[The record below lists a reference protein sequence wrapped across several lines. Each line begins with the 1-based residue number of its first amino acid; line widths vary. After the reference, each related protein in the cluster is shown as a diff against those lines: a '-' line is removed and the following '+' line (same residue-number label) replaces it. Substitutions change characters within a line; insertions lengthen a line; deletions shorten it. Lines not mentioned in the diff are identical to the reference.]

1 MPRLGWSVLSVLAL
15 SKIVCLPLTTEAVF
29 IPVAYTHHW
38 KVISVDRS
46 DGNEA
51 LTWRAAVG
59 RRQFLQGIAATGA
72 LAGAGG
78 LLAAC
83 SGSSTS
89 GSPVAT
95 GTPKRGGD
103 LKVGL
108 TGGGPSDTI
117 DPHKGLTYTD
127 SSRLQSLYSP
137 LVQLDADA
145 KLEYMLAESIAP
157 ASGNDFTKW
166 EIKLKP
172 GVTFHDGKPVTSQ
185 DVIFTLNRIV
195 SNQYSGTIPLG
206 PIDLKNTKAV
216 DKTTVLVT
224 MSKPYS
230 SFVNQLA
237 ASWVYLYIAPV
248 GFNPAKPVGTGPFM
262 FKSFSSG
269 QRSVFTRNPHYWRSG
284 LPYADTLEII
294 DFADTVSLADALQT
308 GVVHAAGTLDG
319 PQMATL
325 DNVSSVKAV
334 PSKGGGIVP
343 FTMRVDMPPF
353 NDVRV
358 RQALRLLV
366 DRAQLIDSALDG
378 YGTLAYDVFS
388 PFDADFDAEQ
398 VRHTDVA
405 QAKFLLKKAGQENL
419 TVALTTS
426 QIATGTVAMATVL
439 AEQAKVAGVKINVN
453 NVPSATFFGKQY
465 LSWSFAQ
472 DYYNYFPYIPQ
483 VAESMLS
490 GSPFNETHTNDARYA
505 KLYNEANAT
514 ASGSSLEKEILREMQ
529 TFDFNSGGY
538 IIPAYV
544 DALDAYSTKIAGF
557 RSARIGQPLSNF
569 DMEHWYF
576 T

>member
-1 MPRLGWSVLSVLAL
+1 
-15 SKIVCLPLTTEAVF
+15 
-29 IPVAYTHHW
+29 
-38 KVISVDRS
+38 VDRS
-46 DGNEA
+46 HESETLAFSTA
-51 LTWRAAVG
+51 LG
-59 RRQFLQGIAATGA
+59 RRQFLRGIAATGA

-78 LLAAC
+78 ILAAC

-89 GSPVAT
+89 STVAAS
-95 GTPKRGGD
+95 TPRRGGD

-145 KLEYMLAESIAP
+145 SLEYMLAESIVP
-157 ASGNDFTKW
+157 ARSNDFTKW
-166 EIKLKP
+166 EIRLKP
-172 GVTFHDGKPVTSQ
+172 DVTFHNGKALTAQ
-185 DVIFTLNRIV
+185 DVVFTLNRIV
-195 SNQYSGTIPLG
+195 SNAFSGTTPLG
-206 PIDLKNTKAV
+206 PIDIKNTKAV
-216 DKTTVLVT
+216 DTHTVLVT
-224 MSKPYS
+224 MTKPYS

-248 GFNPAKPVGTGPFM
+248 GFDPAKPVGTGPFM
-262 FKSFSSG
+262 LKSFSSG
-269 QRSVFTRNPHYWRSG
+269 QRSVFARNPHYWRSG

-294 DFADTVSLADALQT
+294 DFADTVSLADSLQT
-308 GVVHAAGTLDG
+308 GVIHAAGTLDG
-319 PQMATL
+319 PQVASL
-325 DNVSSVKAV
+325 GNSSAVKAV

-343 FTMRVDMPPF
+343 FTMRVDAPPF

-358 RQALRLLV
+358 RQALRLLA

-378 YGTLAYDVFS
+378 YGSPAYDVFS
-388 PFDADFDAEQ
+388 PFDPDFDTAL

-405 QAKFLLKKAGQENL
+405 QARFLLKQAGQENL
-419 TVALTTS
+419 TVTLTTS

-439 AEQAKVAGVKINVN
+439 AEQAKAAGVTINVSN
-453 NVPSATFFGKQY
+453 IPSGTFFGKQY
-465 LSWSFAQ
+465 LSWPFAQ

-490 GSPFNETHTNDARYA
+490 GSPFNETHTNNGSYTR
-505 KLYNEANAT
+505 LYNEANAT
-514 ASGSSLEKEILREMQ
+514 ASGSSLEREILFEMQ
-529 TFDFNSGGY
+529 SFDFNNGGY

-544 DALDAYSTKIAGF
+544 DALDAYSTEIAGF

-576 T
+576 V

>member
-1 MPRLGWSVLSVLAL
+1 M
-15 SKIVCLPLTTEAVF
+15 
-29 IPVAYTHHW
+29 
-38 KVISVDRS
+38 DRS
-46 DGNEA
+46 DGSEA
-51 LTWRAAVG
+51 PALRAAPG
-59 RRQFLQGIAATGA
+59 RRQFLMGVAA
-72 LAGAGG
+72 AGAGG

-83 SGSSTS
+83 AGPGTS
-89 GSPVAT
+89 GSAVAAAA
-95 GTPKRGGD
+95 PRRGGN

-108 TGGGPSDTI
+108 TGGGPSDTT

-127 SSRLQSLYSP
+127 TSRLQSLYSP
-137 LVQLDADA
+137 LVQLDANA
-145 KLEYMLAESIAP
+145 SLEYMLAESITP
-157 ASGNDFTKW
+157 ASSNDFTKW
-166 EIKLKP
+166 EIRLRP
-172 GVTFHDGKPVTSQ
+172 GVTFHDGKPLTSQ

-195 SNQYSGTIPLG
+195 SNGYSGTVPLG
-206 PIDLKNTKAV
+206 PIDLKNTKAT
-216 DKTTVLVT
+216 DARTVLVT
-224 MSKPYS
+224 MTRPYS
-230 SFVNQLA
+230 SFVSQLA

-262 FKSFSSG
+262 FKSFTSG
-269 QRSVFTRNPHYWRSG
+269 QNSVFTRNPHYWKNG

-319 PQMATL
+319 PQMAAL
-325 DNVSSVKAV
+325 DNASGVKAV

-343 FTMRVDMPPF
+343 FTMRVDTKPF
-353 NDVRV
+353 SDVRV

-378 YGTLAYDVFS
+378 YGTLAYDVFA
-388 PFDADFDAEQ
+388 PFDPDFNAGL

-405 QAKFLLKKAGQENL
+405 QAKFLLKQAGQENL
-419 TVALTTS
+419 TLSLTTS

-439 AEQAKVAGVKINVN
+439 AEQAKVAGVTINVS
-453 NVPSATFFGKQY
+453 NVPSGTFFGKQY
-465 LSWSFAQ
+465 LSWPFAQ

-490 GSPFNETHTNDARYA
+490 GSPFNETHTDNAGYA
-505 KLYNEANAT
+505 KLYSEANAA
-514 ASGSSLEKEILREMQ
+514 ASGSPLEKELLYEMQ
-529 TFDFNSGGY
+529 NFDFNSGGY

-557 RSARIGQPLSNF
+557 RPARVGQPLSNF

>member
-1 MPRLGWSVLSVLAL
+1 
-15 SKIVCLPLTTEAVF
+15 
-29 IPVAYTHHW
+29 
-38 KVISVDRS
+38 VDQS
-46 DGNEA
+46 DGSAA
-51 LTWRAAVG
+51 LTLGAALG
-59 RRQFLQGIAATGA
+59 RRQFLRGAAATGA
-72 LAGAGG
+72 LVGAGG

-89 GSPVAT
+89 GSTAAAI
-95 GTPKRGGD
+95 TPRRGGD

-108 TGGGPSDTI
+108 TGGGPSDTV
-117 DPHKGLTYTD
+117 DPHRGLTYTD

-137 LVQLDADA
+137 LVQLDANA
-145 KLEYMLAESIAP
+145 ELEYMLAESITP
-157 ASGNDFTKW
+157 ANSNDFTKW
-166 EIKLKP
+166 EINLKP
-172 GVTFHDGKPVTSQ
+172 GVTFHDGKPLTSQ

-195 SNQYSGTIPLG
+195 SNGYSGTLPLG
-206 PIDLKNTKAV
+206 PIDLKNTKA
-216 DKTTVLVT
+216 TGTHTVLVT
-224 MSKPYS
+224 MTKPYS

-248 GFNPAKPVGTGPFM
+248 GFDPAKPVGTGPFM
-262 FKSFSSG
+262 FKSFSPG

-294 DFADTVSLADALQT
+294 DFTDTVSLADALQT
-308 GVVHAAGTLDG
+308 GVIDAAGTLDG
-319 PQMATL
+319 PQMASLT
-325 DNVSSVKAV
+325 NASGVKAV

-343 FTMRVDMPPF
+343 FTMRVDLPPF

-388 PFDADFDAEQ
+388 PFDPDFDAEL

-405 QAKFLLKKAGQENL
+405 QAKSLLKQAGQENL
-419 TVALTTS
+419 SVTLTTS

-439 AEQAKVAGVKINVN
+439 AEQAAVAGVHITVN
-453 NVPSATFFGKQY
+453 NVPSETFFGKQY
-465 LSWSFAQ
+465 LSWPFAQ

-490 GSPFNETHTNDARYA
+490 GSPFNETHTDNASYT

-514 ASGSSLEKEILREMQ
+514 ASGSPLEKELLYEMQ
-529 TFDFNSGGY
+529 NFDFNMGGY

-544 DALDAYSTKIAGF
+544 DALDAYSAKIAGF
-557 RSARIGQPLSNF
+557 KPARIGQPLSNF

-576 T
+576 V

>member
-1 MPRLGWSVLSVLAL
+1 
-15 SKIVCLPLTTEAVF
+15 
-29 IPVAYTHHW
+29 
-38 KVISVDRS
+38 VDRS
-46 DGNEA
+46 NGSEA
-51 LTWRAAVG
+51 LTSSAALG
-59 RRQFLQGIAATGA
+59 RRQFLRGVAATGA

-89 GSPVAT
+89 SGTVAA
-95 GTPKRGGD
+95 GAPKRGGD

-137 LVQLDADA
+137 LVQLDANA
-145 KLEYMLAESIAP
+145 ELEYMLAESITP
-157 ASGNDFTKW
+157 ASSNDFTQW
-166 EIKLKP
+166 VIKLKP
-172 GVTFHDGKPVTSQ
+172 GLTFHDGKPVTAQ
-185 DVIFTLNRIV
+185 DVVFTLNRIV
-195 SNQYSGTIPLG
+195 SNKFSGTIPLG
-206 PIDLKNTKAV
+206 PIDIKNTKAT
-216 DKTTVLVT
+216 DTQTVLVKMT
-224 MSKPYS
+224 KPYS

-262 FKSFSSG
+262 FKSFTSG

-294 DFADTVSLADALQT
+294 DFTDTVSLADALQT
-308 GVVHAAGTLDG
+308 GAIHAAGTLDG
-319 PQMATL
+319 PQMASL
-325 DNVSSVKAV
+325 DNASGVKAV

-378 YGTLAYDVFS
+378 YGSLAYDVFA
-388 PFDADFDAEQ
+388 PFDPDFNTAL

-405 QAKFLLKKAGQENL
+405 QAKFLLKKARQENL
-419 TVALTTS
+419 TVSLTTS

-453 NVPSATFFGKQY
+453 NVPSGTFFGKQY
-465 LSWSFAQ
+465 LSWPFAQ
-472 DYYNYFPYIPQ
+472 DYYNYFPYLPQ

-490 GSPFNETHTNDARYA
+490 GSPFNETHTDNANYT

-514 ASGSSLEKEILREMQ
+514 ASGSSLEKELIYEMQ
-529 TFDFNSGGY
+529 NFDFNMGGY

-557 RSARIGQPLSNF
+557 RAARIGQPLSNF

-576 T
+576 V

>member
-1 MPRLGWSVLSVLAL
+1 MFCAFRADLGQDSALATYRRG
-15 SKIVCLPLTTEAVF
+15 C
-29 IPVAYTHHW
+29 THYW

-46 DGNEA
+46 VGSEA
-51 LTWRAAVG
+51 LASGAALG
-59 RRQFLQGIAATGA
+59 RRQFLRGIAATGA
-72 LAGAGG
+72 FAGAGG
-78 LLAAC
+78 FLAAC

-89 GSPVAT
+89 SSHAAASGR
-95 GTPKRGGD
+95 PKRGGD

-108 TGGGPSDTI
+108 TGGGPTDTI
-117 DPHKGLTYTD
+117 DPHKGITYLD

-137 LVQLDADA
+137 LVQLDANA
-145 KLEYMLAESIAP
+145 NLEYMLAESITP
-157 ASGNDFTKW
+157 ASSNDFTQW

-172 GVTFHDGKPVTSQ
+172 DVTFHNGKPLTAQ

-206 PIDLKNTKAV
+206 PIDIKNTKAA
-216 DKTTVLVT
+216 DTHTVLVKMT
-224 MSKPYS
+224 KPYS

-262 FKSFSSG
+262 FKSLSSG
-269 QRSVFTRNPHYWRSG
+269 QRSLFTRNPHYWRSG
-284 LPYADTLEII
+284 LPYADTLEIL
-294 DFADTVSLADALQT
+294 DFPNTVSLAAALQT
-308 GVVHAAGTLDG
+308 GVIHAAGTLDG

-325 DNVSSVKAV
+325 DNASGVKAV
-334 PSKGGGIVP
+334 PSKAGGIVP
-343 FTMRVDMPPF
+343 FTMRVDVPPF
-353 NDVRV
+353 HDVRV

-378 YGTLAYDVFS
+378 HGSLANDVFS
-388 PFDADFDAEQ
+388 PFDKDFNTKL

-405 QAKFLLKKAGQENL
+405 QAKFLLKQAGQENL
-419 TVALTTS
+419 TVTLTTS

-453 NVPSATFFGKQY
+453 NVPSGTFFGKQY
-465 LSWSFAQ
+465 LSWPFAQ
-472 DYYNYFPYIPQ
+472 DYYNYFPYMPQ

-490 GSPFNETHTNDARYA
+490 GSPFNETHTNDPGYT
-505 KLYNEANAT
+505 KLYDQANAT
-514 ASGSSLEKEILREMQ
+514 ASGSGLEKELLYEMQ
-529 TFDFNSGGY
+529 NFDFNKGGY
-538 IIPAYV
+538 IIPAFV

-557 RSARIGQPLSNF
+557 RPARIGQPLSNF

-576 T
+576 A